1 MRLSN
6 PHPEKVYCLRRL
18 FDQHCVDQHCVD
30 QHCVDQRGATLIE
43 SAVIG
48 AILVVGLA
56 GAILYL
62 QDSAENRV
70 NTGRS
75 TFGCAQM
82 CDPAAQQCI
91 CDDTTGQCS
100 CVDR

>member
-6 PHPEKVYCLRRL
+6 SELDKASFPKSL
-18 FDQHCVDQHCVD
+18 FDQQGVLLHG
-30 QHCVDQRGATLIE
+30 VDQRGATLVE

-91 CDDTTGQCS
+91 CNDTTGQCS

>member
-1 MRLSN
+1 MRLSK
-6 PHPEKVYCLRRL
+6 PQPEKVYFPKRL
-18 FDQHCVDQHCVD
+18 FE
-30 QHCVDQRGATLIE
+30 QRGATLVE

-82 CDPAAQQCI
+82 CDPGAQQCI